1 MSPAKQAAWPEQL
14 FSRWH
19 SGISAPLCHRCCS
32 SCLPPGVGREGGKQE
47 GGFVPGLPQGRTQW
61 EVDILGEEK
70 VKRQAGSG
78 ESWEAVASCQTPRR
92 SQPALASH
100 SQNTCSCSLSMGEQW
115 WGTRSRAMHR
125 ITGKLPECQE
135 SLGRERKPQRDARK
149 AAAPP
154 SAPFS
159 VHTSLHYL
167 TLLPYRHPSL
177 PACQPCSKGWLAA
190 SAHRKAVSQLICTG
204 REMWRTGEGKG
215 HL

>member
-1 MSPAKQAAWPEQL
+1 MSHGKLWLPARHHGGHSQH
-14 FSRWH
+14 WH
-19 SGISAPLCHRCCS
+19 P
-32 SCLPPGVGREGGKQE
+32 
-47 GGFVPGLPQGRTQW
+47 
-61 EVDILGEEK
+61 
-70 VKRQAGSG
+70 
-78 ESWEAVASCQTPRR
+78 TPRTLV
-92 SQPALASH
+92 PAA
-100 SQNTCSCSLSMGEQW
+100 LSMGEQW

-167 TLLPYRHPSL
+167 TLLPYHHPSL

-190 SAHRKAVSQLICTG
+190 SAHRKADSQLICTG